1 MTKKKLSNQMTF
13 WEHID
18 ELRYRIIACLLVF
31 FVSTLISYFFIDD
44 ILLFIRQPIIKVI
57 NNNSNIQEAFKGIMA
72 PFFLSISTSLYS
84 GFFLSLPFIIY
95 SILRFIFPAMRKK
108 NFLFLSLTIFFSI
121 LLFIVGVFLSYEV
134 LFPFSILFL
143 STFIPSGGEQEIP
156 LFIFVNEYVSLIF
169 SVMILVGLV
178 FQLPII
184 ALFLAKLK
192 LINSKTLSGKRK
204 YAILSS
210 FILSAIIT
218 PPDVI
223 SQIILS
229 IPILILYE
237 ISILIVKIFNN
248 NE

>member
-1 MTKKKLSNQMTF
+1 MTF

-95 SILRFIFPAMRKK
+95 SILRFVFPAMRKK

-143 STFIPSGGEQEIP
+143 STF
-156 LFIFVNEYVSLIF
+156 
-169 SVMILVGLV
+169 
-178 FQLPII
+178 
-184 ALFLAKLK
+184 
-192 LINSKTLSGKRK
+192 
-204 YAILSS
+204 
-210 FILSAIIT
+210 
-218 PPDVI
+218 
-223 SQIILS
+223 
-229 IPILILYE
+229 
-237 ISILIVKIFNN
+237 KI
-248 NE
+248 